1 MAGRTYYVDSD
12 SEFRFA
18 ERTAPDWSTI
28 RLEKGATFGRMYVD
42 NDKLTIIG
50 DATIDADGGKYALMI
65 AASDVTVSG
74 PEITGS
80 RGSGV
85 SIVRTHD
92 VKLSDVNIHGNGDY
106 GYYASRSD
114 RLTLQDSDIHDNG
127 SAGVSVH
134 IPQKHGLSGFVR
146 IARNHIADNGQDG
159 GVEEWGI
166 IADNDADRRGLPLY
180 NPAFAIRGNT
190 IEGSGSAGI
199 LAYHASNLRIE
210 DNFIFNNNRDRGAS
224 AEVRFYD
231 SHDNSVARNTISFD
245 APDRGISFEDGAT
258 ATVGANAFGTL
269 ADPHHAGGALHDDHW
284 TF

>member
-1 MAGRTYYVDSD
+1 
-12 SEFRFA
+12 
-18 ERTAPDWSTI
+18 
-28 RLEKGATFGRMYVD
+28 MYVD

-50 DATIDADGGKYALMI
+50 DATIDAAGAKYALMI

-80 RGSGV
+80 SGSGV

-92 VKLSDVNIHGNGDY
+92 VKLEDVSIYGNDDY
-106 GYYASRSD
+106 GYYAARSD

-134 IPQKHGLSGFVR
+134 IPQKHGLPGFVR

-199 LAYHASNLRIE
+199 LAYYQTLKIE
-210 DNFIFNNNRDRGAS
+210 DNFIFRNNRDRGAS
-224 AEVRFYD
+224 AEIRLYD
-231 SHDNSVARNTISFD
+231 SHDNSVVRNTILFD
-245 APDRGISFEDGAT
+245 SPDRAISLEDGAT

-269 ADPHHAGGALHDDHW
+269 ADPHHDGGALHDDYGIL
-284 TF
+284 